1 MIISHVGIQVRLLL
15 EWGAEVMVI
24 DNKGKLPLHLVGQS
38 ASQKNRGKSED
49 IIKLLKSKMP
59 EDDLDGEECMGPRH
73 CGMVIIHWYS
83 VLAIA
88 F

>member
-1 MIISHVGIQVRLLL
+1 
-15 EWGAEVMVI
+15 MVI

-59 EDDLDGEECMGPRH
+59 EDDDEGG
-73 CGMVIIHWYS
+73 
-83 VLAIA
+83 A
-88 F
+88 